1 MQPVGGG
8 TLVCE
13 ESTLGAIPIM
23 VCNSDRRY
31 VCPFTVRDLPEG
43 FIEERRNGAVYDP
56 KFDCGVKRC
65 HFYR

>member
-1 MQPVGGG
+1 MILMQPVGGG

-31 VCPFTVRDLPEG
+31 VCPKVLLKREEMGLSMTLSLTV
-43 FIEERRNGAVYDP
+43 V
-56 KFDCGVKRC
+56 
-65 HFYR
+65 